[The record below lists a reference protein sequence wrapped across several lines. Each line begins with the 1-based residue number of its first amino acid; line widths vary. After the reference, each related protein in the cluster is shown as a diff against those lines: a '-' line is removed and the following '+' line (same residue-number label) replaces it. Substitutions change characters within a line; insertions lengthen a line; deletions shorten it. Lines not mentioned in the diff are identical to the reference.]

1 MADVIG
7 TPSVCKVRVFRT
19 PGQIISLTSD
29 FSFVSLDTS
38 LPARNS
44 PSTPSQSSSESDSE
58 HLHISTSIHSNPTGS
73 TSMENRSYTNRS
85 FTSSRMIDCSLRV
98 YRQPLPLCIPE
109 HEPISFGHDDI
120 DEHDEASSSNISDF
134 LFCSPKGRSPTAL
147 QTVKQQPRIY
157 PKTISRLLASS
168 PAHQQQFRL
177 FRGMG
182 QTLNTAAALAIP
194 TAASP
199 CLSPIRY
206 SLDISAIHQLQLHDK
221 STNLDDEPMD
231 SAASQP
237 HHRSLPTDDGSL
249 KSVCLAQN
257 VSTGR
262 ILTDVTTNTSIR
274 SSFLRSPRHANV
286 SGPVLGTPDYLSKK
300 TLAFIQSCIHR
311 RPSSRSRNSH
321 AR

>member
-1 MADVIG
+1 MRPTHAH
-7 TPSVCKVRVFRT
+7 
-19 PGQIISLTSD
+19 SLS
-29 FSFVSLDTS
+29 
-38 LPARNS
+38 
-44 PSTPSQSSSESDSE
+44 SQSSSESDSE
-58 HLHISTSIHSNPTGS
+58 HLHISTSINSNPMGS
-73 TSMENRSYTNRS
+73 TSLDSRSYNRS

-98 YRQPLPLCIPE
+98 YRQALPLCIPE
-109 HEPISFGHDDI
+109 HEPISFGRDDM
-120 DEHDEASSSNISDF
+120 DEHDEAASSSNNNISDF

-177 FRGMG
+177 FRGVG
-182 QTLNTAAALAIP
+182 QTLNTAAALPIP

-206 SLDISAIHQLQLHDK
+206 SLDLSAIHQLQLHDK
-221 STNLDDEPMD
+221 STNLDDEPME
-231 SAASQP
+231 SASQP

-262 ILTDVTTNTSIR
+262 ILTDLTTNTSIR

-286 SGPVLGTPDYLSKK
+286 TGPVLGTPDYLSRR
-300 TLAFIQSCIHR
+300 TFAFIRSPVHR
-311 RPSSRSRNSH
+311 CSSILGPEILMQDEDHSESSLVG
-321 AR
+321 